1 MWPCQFAS
9 RQPSCAGRLIN
20 LVQPCVPA
28 SVLGQCGHA
37 YTAYEALHLQHPVY
51 GSVPDCLLSAC
62 HSSLAILS
70 SCCHTTVTSRCCG
83 HIQCISMTGRM
94 GNTLDW
100 WFFYLE
106 GSHCIS
112 SPGSISTVHQMFDIE
127 GMYMQVEVDAQD
139 RGALRLARE
148 ATPDVLLCEELKHL
162 STALT
167 RAKNNVVVFDSSVKQ
182 STPFFNYLHRLG
194 LAQSVSMSALLPPTT
209 TAFTYPEVQRSS
221 CTHKHPRLGYSQHTA
236 YRTADLSVTTTLQQS

>member
-1 MWPCQFAS
+1 MKGRHGLCVQHTDNLPREKAVFKG
-9 RQPSCAGRLIN
+9 PSPLLLSSISCEDLT
-20 LVQPCVPA
+20 LLL
-28 SVLGQCGHA
+28 LGSDPDTLSGGVWCPPSHLGKELGGSDKLPQHLKDSDIWKEQQETCGHA
-37 YTAYEALHLQHPVY
+37 
-51 GSVPDCLLSAC
+51 
-62 HSSLAILS
+62 
-70 SCCHTTVTSRCCG
+70 
-83 HIQCISMTGRM
+83 
-94 GNTLDW
+94 
-100 WFFYLE
+100 
-106 GSHCIS
+106 S
-112 SPGSISTVHQMFDIE
+112 SPAGSPLV
-127 GMYMQVEVDAQD
+127 QVEVDAQD